1 MLNTSLMNH
10 ICICKASDQDPCFP
24 KGTQLQ
30 SFEADSFVG
39 NDLSGPPLPNN
50 CDDPKHIP
58 KHEHNAKEGKEEI
71 NWLYVIM
78 PLAFVS
84 GFWAGF
90 VFGKSWRFTDDL
102 VLRIKNL

>member
-30 SFEADSFVG
+30 SFEPDSFVG
-39 NDLSGPPLPNN
+39 NDLCGPPLPNN
-50 CDDPKHIP
+50 CNDPKHIP
-58 KHEHNAKEGKEEI
+58 KHEHNAKEGKGEI
-71 NWLYVIM
+71 NWFYVSM
-78 PLAFVS
+78 PLGFVS
-84 GFWAGF
+84 GFWV
-90 VFGKSWRFTDDL
+90 VFYLFSRSWRFTDL